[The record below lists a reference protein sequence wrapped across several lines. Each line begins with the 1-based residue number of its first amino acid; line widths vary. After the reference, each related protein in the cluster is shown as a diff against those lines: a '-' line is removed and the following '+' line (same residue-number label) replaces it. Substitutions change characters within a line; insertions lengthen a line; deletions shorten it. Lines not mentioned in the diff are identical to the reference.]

1 MPDLPEGAE
10 PVEPVDPA
18 AAAPPAEPVPH
29 EPPPSEAVPPESAPA
44 PTPARRRRGI
54 VLPLLLGIA
63 LLLAL
68 AAGGWLFWQLT
79 QANAQIEQ
87 QQRELDERGD
97 LIDQKEQFGA
107 VMQRVADNVA
117 ELDGLPFASLVDW
130 DRVDGLADR
139 GWAHRWVATSLA
151 YDIKDAERTAVELE
165 ELRAAAAT
173 QAATNA
179 TGSAWEAT
187 LDQLGSGYVTTLLE
201 EADELCEDDVLACV
215 GWDEPFVVHV
225 DSDDSADESM
235 NDWIRTGVAY
245 HEFAHVLQA
254 TNPEPTEETLA
265 VFGDDLERMA
275 DCYSLTYL
283 PGWAL
288 EHKVWINSWSWWDV
302 EVGYGYTCNETE
314 RQAIRDWNAKLGV
327 VARPLGS

>member
-1 MPDLPEGAE
+1 MPDPIES
-10 PVEPVDPA
+10 
-18 AAAPPAEPVPH
+18 AAPIEPAPAPAEP
-29 EPPPSEAVPPESAPA
+29 APA
-44 PTPARRRRGI
+44 EPAPARRRRGI
-54 VLPLLLGIA
+54 VLPLLLGVG

-68 AAGGWLFWQLT
+68 AAGGWLYWQLT

-87 QQRELDERGD
+87 QQRELDEQRD
-97 LIDQKEQFGA
+97 LIDQKEVFGA
-107 VMQRVADNVA
+107 AMQRVADNVA
-117 ELDGLPFASLVDW
+117 ALDGLPFASMVDW
-130 DRVDGLADR
+130 NRVDGLADR
-139 GWAHRWVATSLA
+139 GWRHRWVAKSLE
-151 YDIKDAERTAVELE
+151 YDIKDAVGAADELE
-165 ELRAAAAT
+165 ELRAAATAE
-173 QAATNA
+173 AASNV
-179 TGSAWEAT
+179 TGTVWETT
-187 LDQLGSGYVTTLLE
+187 LDQLGSGYVSTLME

-215 GWDEPFVVHV
+215 DWADPFVVHV
-225 DSDDSADESM
+225 DADDSAVESM

-265 VFGDDLERMA
+265 VFGGDLERMA
-275 DCYSLTYL
+275 DCYSLTVL
-283 PGWAL
+283 PGWTL